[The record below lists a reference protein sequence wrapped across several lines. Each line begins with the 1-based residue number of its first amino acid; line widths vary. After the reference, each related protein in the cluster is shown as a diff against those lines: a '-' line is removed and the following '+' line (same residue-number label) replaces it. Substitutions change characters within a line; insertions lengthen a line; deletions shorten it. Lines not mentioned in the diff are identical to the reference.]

1 MEINRLI
8 LNKSVI
14 SWSLLNKSDIFGRGG
29 VMGFNNKGV
38 KTWNKFKIR
47 VSHHGGNLQ
56 KALEA

>member
-14 SWSLLNKSDIFGRGG
+14 SWSLLNKSDIFWRGG

-38 KTWNKFKIR
+38 RPWNKF
-47 VSHHGGNLQ
+47 
-56 KALEA
+56 